1 MKKFVALTVA
11 FISLL
16 FVGSSFAADGEYG
29 AAGCGLGSLLF
40 GKQPGPVQVFAA
52 TTNNVTSYNQIF
64 GITSGTSNCNK
75 NTVFASN
82 DRLNSFVQNNL
93 DNLAKEIALGQ
104 GESLNTL
111 AELMN
116 VPADRKPAFYKTL
129 QSNFGKIFPSQ
140 SVEMASVIER
150 IATFTSVN

>member
-40 GKQPGPVQVFAA
+40 GKQPGFVQVFAA
-52 TTNNVTSYNQIF
+52 TTNNSTYTNMF

-93 DNLAKEIALGQ
+93 DNLAKEIAMGE
-104 GESLNTL
+104 GESLDTL
-111 AELMN
+111 AELMEIP
-116 VPADRKPAFYKTL
+116 VEEKTAFNKNL
-129 QSNFGKIFPSQ
+129 QANFKSIFPSKN
-140 SVEMASVIER
+140 VVVAGVINNI
-150 IATFTSVN
+150 IAVTLAN

>member
-1 MKKFVALTVA
+1 MKRFIALTAV

-29 AAGCGLGSLLF
+29 AAGCGLGSILF

-52 TTNNVTSYNQIF
+52 TTNATSYNQTF

-75 NTVFASN
+75 NTVFSSN
-82 DRLNSFVQNNL
+82 DRLNRFVQSNF

-111 AELMN
+111 AELMK
-116 VPADRKPAFYKTL
+116 VPADRKPAFYQTL
-129 QSNFGKIFPSQ
+129 QSNFDKIFPSE
-140 SVEMASVIER
+140 SVEMASVLENIV
-150 IATFTSVN
+150 TLTSVN